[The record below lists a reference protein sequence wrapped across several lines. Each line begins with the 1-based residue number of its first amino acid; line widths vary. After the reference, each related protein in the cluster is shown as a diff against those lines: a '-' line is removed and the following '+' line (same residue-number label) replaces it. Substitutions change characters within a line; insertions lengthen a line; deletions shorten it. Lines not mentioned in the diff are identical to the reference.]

1 MTFWSPQSLFQLVE
15 NQLVSHNILTHPWY
29 LCQLFSRLIL
39 GGVLL
44 LAGALKIG
52 NLQKSAMAVRAYEL
66 LPVSLAN
73 LLGYALPWV
82 EIGVGLLL
90 ITGAAVRISGLI
102 GAFTMLAFIIAISQA
117 WARGLSIDCGCFG
130 GGGSVAPGET
140 RYLQEILR
148 DAGLVAMALFLIR
161 YPVSK
166 FSIDKASKQTNVGDM
181 E

>member
-1 MTFWSPQSLFQLVE
+1 MDAKFKVVQPW
-15 NQLVSHNILTHPWY
+15 LT
-29 LCQLFSRLIL
+29 LFSRLIL

-44 LAGALKIG
+44 LAGALKID

-130 GGGSVAPGET
+130 GGGAIDSEDT
-140 RYLQEILR
+140 KYLTEIIR
-148 DAGLVAMALFLIR
+148 DLGLLILGIYLYF
-161 YPVSK
+161 YPK
-166 FSIDKASKQTNVGDM
+166 GRFSLDK
-181 E
+181 